1 MLPRTGYLATGQLDG
16 KEGVPA
22 VDHLREST
30 DNESQSARP
39 GKFCECLSPE
49 ALSEFESL
57 SASLCCGKDA
67 ILFAEEEQPGKVLV
81 LHKGSV
87 RLSMNSS
94 EGRRLTLG
102 FAQPGDVL
110 GLSAVISGGR
120 YETTAEAQFPCAIA
134 ALPRQAFLNFL
145 LRYPVA
151 GQGVALQLSLENK
164 RACEHLRILG
174 LTLTA
179 QEKLAHLLLDWCAE
193 GQRAGRGARIHCSLT
208 HEEIGECIGVARET
222 VSRTM
227 ADLKSR
233 ELVEQH
239 GSTLVISSLRALEIY
254 AGRFDS

>member
-1 MLPRTGYLATGQLDG
+1 M
-16 KEGVPA
+16 PA
-22 VDHLREST
+22 VDYRDEPT
-30 DNESQSARP
+30 DHESQASRP
-39 GKFCECLSPE
+39 GKFCKRLSLE
-49 ALSEFESL
+49 AMSEFESL
-57 SASLCCGKDA
+57 TASLRCERNA
-67 ILFAEEEQPGKVLV
+67 VLFAEGDRPSRVLV
-81 LHKGSV
+81 LLEGGV

-102 FAQPGDVL
+102 FAEPGDIL
-110 GLSAVISGGR
+110 GLSAVISGCP
-120 YETTAEAQFPCAIA
+120 YEITAEAQFPCGIA
-134 ALPRQAFLNFL
+134 ALPRQAFLDFL
-145 LRYPVA
+145 LRCPVA
-151 GQGVALQLSLENK
+151 SQNVALQLSLENK
-164 RACEHLRILG
+164 KACEHLRILG

-179 QEKLAHLLLDWCAE
+179 PEKLAHLLLEWCAE

-254 AGRFDS
+254 AGRFDC